1 MDIHKYIYD
10 LDISMDETKRMDCP
24 VCGGKNTFTVTNNK
38 GMRLWNCYKAS
49 CSVGGSLKTNMT
61 VDDIK
66 VVYSSVIKQDDFTCP
81 EYFVPFEEEVTFCM
95 SYDFSEIYNH
105 FCVYDAKEDR
115 AVFKIYNDEGFV
127 VDAVGK
133 ALGKRIPK
141 WKRYGKSKIPFIRGL
156 HNPITGEVN
165 TTCVLVEDCISACVL
180 SLHGYAGVAL
190 LGTSLLEEHKQLLS
204 SKFNKGIVALDPD
217 ALPKSLTIR
226 KELQSWVDTV
236 KVLRIK
242 DDLKYENEIDI
253 ANLKEMIWN

>member
-115 AVFKIYNDEGFV
+115 AVFKIFNDDGSHYF
-127 VDAVGK
+127 K
-133 ALGKRIPK
+133 KH
-141 WKRYGKSKIPFIRGL
+141 KIFL
-156 HNPITGEVN
+156 YKEDFNKFQD
-165 TTCVLVEDCISACVL
+165 VLNESIDYIFKNKGQEIISA
-180 SLHGYAGVAL
+180 SKN
-190 LGTSLLEEHKQLLS
+190 EPQDNDS
-204 SKFNKGIVALDPD
+204 SFND
-217 ALPKSLTIR
+217 ANF
-226 KELQSWVDTV
+226 E
-236 KVLRIK
+236 
-242 DDLKYENEIDI
+242 DI
-253 ANLKEMIWN
+253 